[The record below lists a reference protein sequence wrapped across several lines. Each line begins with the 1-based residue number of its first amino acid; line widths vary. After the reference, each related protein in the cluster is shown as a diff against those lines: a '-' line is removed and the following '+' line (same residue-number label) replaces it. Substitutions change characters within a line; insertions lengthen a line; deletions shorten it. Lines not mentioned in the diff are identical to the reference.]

1 MLLTCK
7 CNAVVRIPSLP
18 KGRIRCG
25 KCQHTFTP
33 LELCKATPEEPPK
46 YELERQPDIDQ
57 EDSDGCPEC
66 HGELRS
72 DGYCVKCGQFYDI
85 ED

>member
-25 KCQHTFTP
+25 KCQRVFTP
-33 LELCKATPEEPPK
+33 FDLAKATPEAPPQ
-46 YELERQPDIDQ
+46 YELVRQPDINQ
-57 EDSDGCPEC
+57 EDTDGCP
-66 HGELRS
+66 
-72 DGYCVKCGQFYDI
+72 
-85 ED
+85 